1 MKYEI
6 RIISEEDTIK
16 SKVYDD
22 LNKAIEIADKIYND
36 FIDLDYGD
44 EIVVVEANNKNS
56 AYYWGN
62 GKQFIY
68 PLSIGDKVRVTDN
81 GKTYSTYQDFMIE
94 YGTKEDCCNWV
105 KHKNPQENEDVY
117 EIINIAP
124 HPLRETDGQ
133 LAIIRKLDY
142 TNDTYIVGVKGLA
155 KIS

>member
-6 RIISEEDTIK
+6 RIISEEDTVK

-68 PLSIGDKVRVTDN
+68 SLSIGDKVKVIDN

-105 KHKNPQENEDVY
+105 KHKTPQENEDVY
-117 EIINIAP
+117 EIINIAT
-124 HPLRETDGQ
+124 HPLRETAGQ
-133 LAIIRKLDY
+133 LAIIRNVDY
-142 TNDTYIVGVKGLA
+142 TQDTYIVGVKGLA
-155 KIS
+155 KV